1 MRDGQDKLERS
12 DTESTLVEQQRQQ
25 DLAYAAIVT
34 FERPTGLRVR
44 VWRERHG

>member
-1 MRDGQDKLERS
+1 MRDGQNKLDHS
-12 DTESTLVEQQRQQ
+12 DDEGALTEQQRQQ

-44 VWRERHG
+44 VALMLQY